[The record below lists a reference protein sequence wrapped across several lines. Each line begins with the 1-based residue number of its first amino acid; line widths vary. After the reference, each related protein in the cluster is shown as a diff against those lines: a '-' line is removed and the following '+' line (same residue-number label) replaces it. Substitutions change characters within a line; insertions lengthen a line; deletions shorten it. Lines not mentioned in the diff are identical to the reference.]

1 MVTGISAGDNSH
13 MATAQSVIEMVRRV
27 LPQGV
32 APDISLDTRLDELG
46 LDSLAI
52 MEVLGA
58 IEQEYHV
65 RFVEESLF
73 EIETCRDLLEYVET
87 AGSPRTATGSATAGA
102 AERVSPK
109 GATGEEITPPQYDVA
124 QFPECAAFQ
133 ERLSG
138 MAATGVENPFFR
150 AKQRVRRNSATIAGQ
165 PTVSYTSFDYLGMAR
180 SPKVIAAAKKALDQF
195 GTSASA
201 SRLVGGNSE
210 VLEELDRE
218 LARFLGAE
226 AAVVFPSG
234 FGTNESVLGHLFGPD
249 DLILYDELAHRS
261 IVQGVL
267 LSHAQRRPFP
277 HNDFQFL
284 DSLLADVRKNYRRVV
299 VAIEG
304 VYSMD
309 GDFPDLPRFVE
320 VKQLHRALLYVDE
333 AHSLGVLGA
342 AGRGICEHFGVS
354 PAQGDLWMGTI
365 SKALGSA
372 GGYIAGKQIL
382 IEYLKYTTPSF
393 VFATAL
399 SPANSAAAL
408 AALRL
413 LQEAPERVT
422 RLRDRAQR
430 FLQLARKC
438 GLNTGSSQAT
448 PVVPVIVG
456 DSVRCVQLSA
466 ALLAEGV
473 DVQPILYPAVPESAS
488 RLRFF
493 ITAEH
498 TEAQIRRTVRL
509 LRDQWSKIGPSG
521 K

>member
-1 MVTGISAGDNSH
+1 
-13 MATAQSVIEMVRRV
+13 
-27 LPQGV
+27 
-32 APDISLDTRLDELG
+32 
-46 LDSLAI
+46 
-52 MEVLGA
+52 
-58 IEQEYHV
+58 
-65 RFVEESLF
+65 
-73 EIETCRDLLEYVET
+73 
-87 AGSPRTATGSATAGA
+87 
-102 AERVSPK
+102 
-109 GATGEEITPPQYDVA
+109 
-124 QFPECAAFQ
+124 
-133 ERLSG
+133 
-138 MAATGVENPFFR
+138 
-150 AKQRVRRNSATIAGQ
+150 
-165 PTVSYTSFDYLGMAR
+165 
-180 SPKVIAAAKKALDQF
+180 
-195 GTSASA
+195 
-201 SRLVGGNSE
+201 
-210 VLEELDRE
+210 
-218 LARFLGAE
+218 
-226 AAVVFPSG
+226 
-234 FGTNESVLGHLFGPD
+234 
-249 DLILYDELAHRS
+249 
-261 IVQGVL
+261 
-267 LSHAQRRPFP
+267 
-277 HNDFQFL
+277 
-284 DSLLADVRKNYRRVV
+284 
-299 VAIEG
+299 
-304 VYSMD
+304 
-309 GDFPDLPRFVE
+309 
-320 VKQLHRALLYVDE
+320 
-333 AHSLGVLGA
+333 LGA

-399 SPANSAAAL
+399 SPANAAAAL

-413 LQEAPERVT
+413 LQEEPERVT